1 MKEKDGA
8 QDLSKQVEKSIRQ
21 INTVMSK
28 RYGVDRPSVFL
39 ASEHRHLIDRELIP
53 TGNPALDRLLGGG
66 VPTGVPVEIYG
77 NPASGKTW
85 LAASIIRQVQ
95 HRGKLALFINTEA
108 GFPIEAMEFMKVD
121 LDRLLVCDAPQTG
134 AEALD
139 VIVDALTSMPDDVGV
154 IVLDSIAGLMPRG
167 KLSAME
173 RDGVDVD
180 TVGRHAKLMS
190 DFFPRVNPLVGG
202 KTFILINQEREQI
215 ASVPMPKITTG
226 GNAVRFYCKLRLRL
240 QTLSSKVLR
249 KADLEALKPV
259 LPYNLDEVD
268 REDVLGITVTARVT
282 KANVG
287 PARPESETTYRVLF
301 DVGYD
306 IWLPV
311 VEEAVDLG
319 LIQQQPGSYYQYEGA
334 RLHGKQQLLE
344 YLLSDDERWSALYR
358 RVSELRTGAHR
369 SDGRDNPLSLMI

>member
-1 MKEKDGA
+1 
-8 QDLSKQVEKSIRQ
+8 
-21 INTVMSK
+21 MSK
-28 RYGVDRPSVFL
+28 RYGLDRPSIFL
-39 ASEHRHLIDRELIP
+39 ASKHRNLIERELIP

-66 VPTGVPVEIYG
+66 VPTGVPIEIYG
-77 NPASGKTW
+77 SPASGKTW
-85 LAASIIRQVQ
+85 LACSIIKQVQ
-95 HRGKLALFINTEA
+95 DRGKLALFINTEA
-108 GFPIEAMEFMKVD
+108 GFPIEAMEFMQVD
-121 LDRLLVCDAPQTG
+121 FDRLLVCDAPQTG

-139 VIVDALTSMPDDVGV
+139 VIVDALQNMPEDVGV

-167 KLSAME
+167 KLNAME
-173 RDGVDVD
+173 RDGIDVD

-240 QTLSSKVLR
+240 QALSSKVLK
-249 KADLEALKPV
+249 KADVEPLKPI
-259 LPYNLDEVD
+259 LPYDLDEVGKD
-268 REDVLGITVTARVT
+268 EVLGLTVNARVT

-287 PARPESETTYRVLF
+287 PARPESECTYRVLF

-311 VEEAVDLG
+311 VDEAIDLQIVTS
-319 LIQQQPGSYYQYEGA
+319 LPGYYFEYNGE
-334 RLHGKQQLLE
+334 RLHGKQQLLA
-344 YLLSDDERWSALYR
+344 YLMEDPKRWDMLYQQVTAARSLRQKPTSHVAAEDAGQQDEEEPLI
-358 RVSELRTGAHR
+358 ELM
-369 SDGRDNPLSLMI
+369 L